1 MDQSF
6 PLKIARTP
14 AGSWHW
20 VKLCHDWREP
30 TKRLA
35 ERITCNTHTTPMDY
49 PDEHSYWS
57 VIADYESL
65 EMTVGGLEIPKKGR
79 GGSIIVTK
87 EGCSFPRINHGPGQ
101 PRGFCMMCLRDLYHY
116 YNRLKRE
123 VVMKSTVLCYEFEL
137 RSIDEEK
144 PLIIFSDG
152 KVAQAENKT
161 LSAAKKMARDF
172 IEKSDCALSA
182 TIYKPH
188 TKLARQVLPVKETRL
203 S

>member
-1 MDQSF
+1 
-6 PLKIARTP
+6 
-14 AGSWHW
+14 
-20 VKLCHDWREP
+20 
-30 TKRLA
+30 
-35 ERITCNTHTTPMDY
+35 
-49 PDEHSYWS
+49 
-57 VIADYESL
+57 
-65 EMTVGGLEIPKKGR
+65 
-79 GGSIIVTK
+79 
-87 EGCSFPRINHGPGQ
+87 
-101 PRGFCMMCLRDLYHY
+101 
-116 YNRLKRE
+116 
-123 VVMKSTVLCYEFEL
+123 MKSTILCYEFEL